1 MEERKIPNCGD
12 GFVPRRYGITG
23 TRERQ
28 REVQQQTE
36 LALLQYFDHFAGR
49 KRPRKTKLRTNV
61 KLKIGFDIR
70 GDTLIVFSILE
81 WDT

>member
-1 MEERKIPNCGD
+1 MEERKIPNCGG